1 MEKVRIEDL
10 KPGMILARTIYGID
24 GRVLVRE
31 QGQITPA
38 ILDKLKEL
46 GLPAAYI
53 KTGDEEQA
61 ITDPVSEATRMDLV
75 KSLSKLD
82 SQVRAG
88 GNVSLSF
95 SKRPLYDLVDEI
107 VNHKN
112 NLIGITDIRLHDD
125 YTYGHSV
132 NVAVIATKMGLLMDY
147 NQLKLA
153 DLAVGALFHDIGM
166 TKIPLELLHKKGEL
180 SEKEMEVI
188 RTHPEVG
195 YTFLRQNQEVSTVS
209 AHVALQHHERF
220 DGSGYPK
227 GSSGENIH
235 EFARIVAV
243 ADVFDSL
250 TTEKIYRRAKTIP
263 EALIII
269 EGKKGADFDPQMV
282 ELFMKVI
289 DIDKIASTY

>member
-10 KPGMILARTIYGID
+10 KPGMTLARTIYGID

-31 QGQITPA
+31 QNQITQA
-38 ILDKLKEL
+38 VLDKLKEL

-53 KTGDEEQA
+53 KNSDSEEA

-75 KSLSKLD
+75 KSLAKLD
-82 SQVRAG
+82 AQLRSG
-88 GNVSLSF
+88 GNVSLAS

-107 VNHKN
+107 VTSKN
-112 NLIGITDIRLHDD
+112 NLIAITDIRLHDD

-132 NVAVIATKMGLLMDY
+132 NVAIIAVKMGLLMDY

-153 DLAVGALFHDIGM
+153 DLAVGSLFHDIGM
-166 TKIPLELLHKKGEL
+166 TKIPMEFLNKKRDLTE
-180 SEKEMEVI
+180 EEMKVI
-188 RTHPEVG
+188 RTHPETG
-195 YTFLRQNQEVSTVS
+195 YAFLRQNQEVSTVS
-209 AHVALQHHERF
+209 AHVALQHHERY

-227 GSSGENIH
+227 GIAGDAIH

-250 TTEKIYRRAKTIP
+250 TTERIYRRAKTIP

-269 EGKKGADFDPQMV
+269 EGKKGTDFDPQIV
-282 ELFMKVI
+282 ETFMKVI
-289 DIDKIASTY
+289 DIEKIASTY

>member
-1 MEKVRIEDL
+1 MEKIRIEDL

-31 QGQITPA
+31 QGEITPT
-38 ILDKLKEL
+38 ILDKLKQL

-53 KTGDEEQA
+53 KTGDENDA
-61 ITDPVSEATRMDLV
+61 INDPVSEATRMDLV

-82 SQVRAG
+82 TQVRSG
-88 GNVSLSF
+88 GNVSLSL

-107 VNHKN
+107 VNNKN

-132 NVAVIATKMGLLMDY
+132 NVAIIAVKMGLLMDY

-166 TKIPLELLHKKGEL
+166 TKIPLEILHKKGEL
-180 SEKEMEVI
+180 SEKELEVI

-195 YTFLRQNQEVSTVS
+195 YSFLRQNQEVSTVS
-209 AHVALQHHERF
+209 AHVALQHHERY

-227 GSSGENIH
+227 GISGDAIH

-250 TTEKIYRRAKTIP
+250 TTEKIYRRAKSIP
-263 EALIII
+263 ESLIFI
-269 EGKKGADFDPQMV
+269 ESKKGTDFDPQIV
-282 ELFMKVI
+282 EVFMKVI
-289 DIDKIASTY
+289 DIQKIASTY

>member
-1 MEKVRIEDL
+1 MEKIRIEDL

-24 GRVLVRE
+24 GRVLMRE
-31 QGQITPA
+31 QNQITPA

-53 KTGDEEQA
+53 KTSDEDL
-61 ITDPVSEATRMDLV
+61 IINDPVSETTRMDLV

-82 SQVRAG
+82 TQLRAG
-88 GNVSLSF
+88 GNVSLAS

-107 VNHKN
+107 VTTKH

-132 NVAVIATKMGLLMDY
+132 NVAIIAVKIGLLMEY

-153 DLAVGALFHDIGM
+153 DLAVGSLFHDIGM

-180 SEKEMEVI
+180 NEAELKI
-188 RTHPEVG
+188 IQTHPEIG
-195 YTFLRQNQEVSTVS
+195 YGFLRQNQEVSTVS

-220 DGSGYPK
+220 NGSGYPR
-227 GSSGENIH
+227 GMVGDAIH

-269 EGKKGADFDPQMV
+269 EGKKGTDFDPQMV
-282 ELFMKVI
+282 DLLMKVI
-289 DIDKIASTY
+289 DIEKIPSTY

>member
-10 KPGMILARTIYGID
+10 KSGMTLARTVYGID

-53 KTGDEEQA
+53 KTSDDDQG
-61 ITDPVSEATRMDLV
+61 IIDPVSETTRMDLV

-107 VNHKN
+107 VNNKN
-112 NLIGITDIRLHDD
+112 HLIGITDIRLHDD

-132 NVAVIATKMGLLMDY
+132 NVSIIAVKMGLLMDY

-153 DLAVGALFHDIGM
+153 DLAVGSLFHDIGM
-166 TKIPLELLHKKGEL
+166 TKISLEILHKKGEL
-180 SEKEMEVI
+180 SEEEMKII

-195 YTFLRQNQEVSTVS
+195 YNFLKQNQEVSTVS
-209 AHVALQHHERF
+209 AHVAFQHHERF
-220 DGSGYPK
+220 DGSGYPR
-227 GSSGENIH
+227 GIAGEAIH

-263 EALIII
+263 ESLIII
-269 EGKKGADFDPQMV
+269 EGKKGTDFDPQMV

-289 DIDKIASTY
+289 DIEKIASSY